1 MNTTLKD
8 PSKIKQARTLI
19 IIASIAIP
27 VVVAVLF
34 EVRIPGIDLTFLP
47 AIYATINGITAV
59 LLVAALVAIK
69 KKNKYLH
76 RKLIRLSLF
85 LSLLFLACYVAYHM
99 TSESTSYEGAYPM
112 VYIPILISHI
122 FLSVAVVPLVLFTY
136 LFAWQGNFARHKKWT
151 RITWPIWLYVA
162 VSGVIVYYM
171 ISPFY
176 GN

>member
-8 PSKIKQARTLI
+8 PSKIKQARRLI
-19 IIASIAIP
+19 ILASIAIP

-34 EVRIPGIDLTFLP
+34 KVKIADVDLTFLP
-47 AIYATINGITAV
+47 AVYATINGITAI
-59 LLVAALVAIK
+59 LLVGALIAIK
-69 KKNKYLH
+69 MNNRHLH
-76 RKLIRLSLF
+76 RALIRFSLL
-85 LSLLFLACYVAYHM
+85 LSLLFLVCYVAYHM

-112 VYIPILISHI
+112 VYLPILISHI
-122 FLSVAVVPLVLFTY
+122 FLSVAVVPLVLFSY
-136 LFAWQGNFARHKKWT
+136 LFAWQGNFIRHKKWT
-151 RITWPIWLYVA
+151 RFTWPIWFYVA